1 MSIAEHVSAC
11 LDNRFFRCIISSM
24 RFLRYS
30 EILGLVPVLAATLS
44 LAGCGDVSVGGAGN
58 GSDFLQASSIDAG
71 DFHSCAISN
80 GGVKCWGRGSSGQI
94 GNDSTANALVP
105 VLVSNLT
112 GTVTQVSAGGR
123 HTCARLSNGDVWC
136 WGENSDGQLG
146 NGTFTGSRVPVQ
158 VTGISTAA
166 AVSAGGN
173 HTCAVLADGTLRCWG
188 NNLRGQLGNNST
200 NDSNVPVLVSLPTT
214 VDAVA
219 AGGSH
224 TCAILSDGTVRCWGS
239 NTLEQLG
246 NASLLAGSFS
256 RVPIEATGVASATN
270 IEAGT
275 NHTCVRVTSP
285 GTRVRCWGDNIA
297 GQLGSAWTV
306 IAFPFFETTS
316 NQALTVNNLT
326 TPLGSIAAGLEHSCA
341 ALTNNTVNCWG
352 ENAAGQLG
360 NGTIAGFT
368 PPGAGASVSS
378 TVFPVSVSG
387 IGSAT
392 QVSAGQF
399 HTCALLASGT
409 VRCWGSNIFGQLGDS
424 TTISAFTPVQVV
436 DSPTAGLR

>member
-1 MSIAEHVSAC
+1 MSIGSMFIHC
-11 LDNRFFRCIISSM
+11 LDNSFFGCIIFFM
-24 RFLRYS
+24 RFSRYS
-30 EILGLVPVLAATLS
+30 EIIYFIPVLAALS
-44 LAGCGDVSVGGAGN
+44 LAGCGGDASVGGSSN

-71 DFHSCAISN
+71 DFHTCAISS

-94 GNDSTANALVP
+94 GNNSTANALVP
-105 VLVSNLT
+105 VLVTDLI
-112 GTVTQVSAGGR
+112 GTATQVSAGGR
-123 HTCARLSNGDVWC
+123 HTCARLSNGEVWC
-136 WGENSDGQLG
+136 WGQNSDGQLG
-146 NGTFTGSRVPVQ
+146 NGTFTGSSIPVQ
-158 VTGISTAA
+158 VTGITTAD

-188 NNLRGQLGNNST
+188 NNVRGQLGNNST

-219 AGGSH
+219 AGEAH
-224 TCAILSDGTVRCWGS
+224 TCAILSNGTVRCWGS
-239 NTLEQLG
+239 NVLEQLG
-246 NASLLAGSFS
+246 NASLVAGSFS
-256 RVPIEATGVASATN
+256 RLPIEVTGVSSAAN
-270 IEAGT
+270 ITAGT

-297 GQLGSAWTV
+297 GQLGSAWTI

-326 TPLGSIAAGLEHSCA
+326 TPLGSLAAGLEHSCA
-341 ALTNNTVNCWG
+341 VLTNNTVNCWG
-352 ENAAGQLG
+352 ENASGQLG
-360 NGTIAGFT
+360 NGTIAGFI
-368 PPGAGASVSS
+368 PPGAGGSVSS

-409 VRCWGSNIFGQLGDS
+409 VRCWGSNTFGQLGDS
-424 TTISAFTPVQVV
+424 STISAFTPVQVV
-436 DSPTAGLR
+436 DSLTAGLR